1 MRLIIN
7 GETVQTD
14 EKIETVQQ
22 LLEWHQLQ
30 QRVVIVELNETIL
43 QKEEHASTR
52 LKDGD
57 HIELVSF
64 VGGG

>member
-1 MRLIIN
+1 MKLIIN
-7 GETVQTD
+7 GEAIQMD

-43 QKEEHASTR
+43 QKEEHVSTT

-57 HIELVSF
+57 RIELVSF

>member
-1 MRLIIN
+1 MKLIIN
-7 GETVQTD
+7 GEAIQTD

-22 LLEWHQLQ
+22 LLEWHQLH

-43 QKEEHASTR
+43 QKEEHTSTT

-57 HIELVSF
+57 RIELVSF

>member
-1 MRLIIN
+1 MKLIIN
-7 GETVQTD
+7 GEAVQTD

-43 QKEEHASTR
+43 QKEEHASTT

-57 HIELVSF
+57 RIELVSF

>member
-1 MRLIIN
+1 MKLIIN
-7 GETVQTD
+7 GEAIQTD

-22 LLEWHQLQ
+22 LLEWHQLH

-43 QKEEHASTR
+43 QKEEHINTR

-57 HIELVSF
+57 RIELVSF

>member
-1 MRLIIN
+1 MKLIIN
-7 GETVQTD
+7 GEAIQTD

-30 QRVVIVELNETIL
+30 QRVVIVELNEMIL
-43 QKEEHASTR
+43 QKEEHAGTT

-57 HIELVSF
+57 RIELVSF

>member
-1 MRLIIN
+1 MKLIIN
-7 GETVQTD
+7 GETMRITEEV
-14 EKIETVQQ
+14 ETVEQ
-22 LLEWHQLQ
+22 LLEFYQLGN
-30 QRVVIVELNETIL
+30 RVVIVELNEEIL
-43 QKEEHASTR
+43 QKEEHASTK

>member
-1 MRLIIN
+1 MQLIIN
-7 GETVQTD
+7 GENIQADKSIT
-14 EKIETVQQ
+14 TVQQ
-22 LLEWHQLQ
+22 LLEWHQLH

-43 QKEEHASTR
+43 QKEEHINTI

-57 HIELVSF
+57 RIELVSF

>member
-1 MRLIIN
+1 MKLIIN
-7 GETVQTD
+7 GEAIQTD

-22 LLEWHQLQ
+22 LLEWHQLH

-43 QKEEHASTR
+43 QKEEHASTT